1 MKAIYFF
8 LIALFICLCS
18 SKDCEK
24 TNPTSAKDCIG
35 GEVGK
40 DYYKCCYQ
48 IIKYTGKN
56 EEKFCNAFTKE
67 QCDDI
72 KKYKEDMKN
81 KIKDLEMIDV
91 VCNSKYLVLSVI
103 SLLLFLL

>member
-8 LIALFICLCS
+8 LFALFIYLCS

-24 TNPTSAKDCIG
+24 INPTSAKDCNG
-35 GEVGK
+35 GEIGK
-40 DYYKCCYQ
+40 DYYKCCYE
-48 IIKYTGKN
+48 IVKLKGENEIKVCK
-56 EEKFCNAFTKE
+56 ALTKE

-72 KKYKEDMKN
+72 KKYKEIIKN
-81 KIKDLEMIDV
+81 TTEGLENIDV